1 MKAAE
6 EERLRR
12 EEEAILAALAAQPK
26 ITIDEI
32 EVGQVLDETDL
43 PEDVTPFFAIYEIAE
58 GDEIY
63 ERINGKSYRKNNHV
77 ALSDLR
83 YLKVLHYNFHHK
95 PQMGEIIVNVKIAED
110 VISIFRELYEAEYE
124 IQSMYLVDNYW
135 TGDGDSS
142 DSASIDV
149 NNTSAFNYRNAT
161 GSSNLSRHAYG
172 MAIDLNPQ
180 QNPYLWKS
188 GNRYKYAHDNAAS
201 FIDRKMDDPHIIV
214 KGDICYEIFKKYG
227 FSWGGEWT
235 NPIDYQ
241 HFEKR

>member
-1 MKAAE
+1 
-6 EERLRR
+6 
-12 EEEAILAALAAQPK
+12 
-26 ITIDEI
+26 
-32 EVGQVLDETDL
+32 
-43 PEDVTPFFAIYEIAE
+43 
-58 GDEIY
+58 
-63 ERINGKSYRKNNHV
+63 
-77 ALSDLR
+77 
-83 YLKVLHYNFHHK
+83 
-95 PQMGEIIVNVKIAED
+95 
-110 VISIFRELYEAEYE
+110 
-124 IQSMYLVDNYW
+124 
-135 TGDGDSS
+135 
-142 DSASIDV
+142 V